1 MNSVSRGGCVIAAE
15 VTYSYLPVLGLV
27 FKTALNLK
35 HTNYFLPRFGST
47 APIKLDDT
55 ASLAADTCTN
65 QT

>member
-1 MNSVSRGGCVIAAE
+1 MIAAE
-15 VTYSYLPVLGLV
+15 VSYSYLPVLGQV

-47 APIKLDDT
+47 KPIDLDST
-55 ASLAADTCTN
+55 SLAADACTK